1 MFYKFKF
8 RANLKGKWVKGLQK
22 KIQTGPN
29 KLKEHDIKV
38 SNITD
43 KSAILNWSGYN
54 SKIVET
60 CDFGNFGNYQVI
72 NNNNR
77 INTSEIEHTVENLQS
92 CEENQMEIL
101 PIFEGE
107 LGSPVEI
114 R

>member
-1 MFYKFKF
+1 MQ
-8 RANLKGKWVKGLQK
+8 L

-29 KLKEHDIKV
+29 KLREHDIEV

-54 SKIVET
+54 SKIAET

-72 NNNNR
+72 NNDNR
-77 INTSEIEHTVENLQS
+77 INTSEIEYTVENLKS
-92 CEENQMEIL
+92 CEETQLEIL
-101 PIFEGE
+101 PIFKGE